1 MKQRKNRPP
10 EMRLRLY
17 DGSDKALQE
26 LMLRTGQSATQ
37 ILNQLILSAV
47 DGTGEPEDDPTTSK

>member
-1 MKQRKNRPP
+1 MKQRKNRAP

-17 DGSDKALQE
+17 DGSDTALQE
-26 LMLRTGQSATQ
+26 LMRRTGLSATQ

-47 DGTGEPEDDPTTSK
+47 DGTGETKNDPTIS

>member
-17 DGSDKALQE
+17 DGNDKALQE
-26 LMLRTGQSATQ
+26 LMLRTGLSATQ

-47 DGTGEPEDDPTTSK
+47 DGTGEPKDDTTTPQ